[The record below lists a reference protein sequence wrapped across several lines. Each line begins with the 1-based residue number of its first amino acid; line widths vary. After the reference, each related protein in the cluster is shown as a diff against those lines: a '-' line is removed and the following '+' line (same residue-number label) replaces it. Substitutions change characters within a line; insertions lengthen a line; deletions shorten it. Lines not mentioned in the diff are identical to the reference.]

1 MQVQTHS
8 KIYQGWFLRKSL
20 YVARCLHPMQIP
32 FKEQWL
38 QGVLFHFKVMTVYII
53 SHCFNETPKLGKNFS
68 FPFMKKHWELWCW
81 GKCKTNNKYIWS
93 QGQGH
98 HCPPQGD
105 LGDSHAYERTRWK
118 PWIPDTPWCTPWYL
132 NFPWP
137 KKKRK
142 NVLLLILMQST
153 CKYYSKG
160 KVKMVVIL
168 PEVLVVQMLK
178 SKWIDICIVII
189 AVITTVAI
197 FVCLCVYF
205 PVCSMP
211 EYSAGREQKKVMDFL
226 ERDWLAVVSHWIWV
240 LRTKPG
246 S

>member
-1 MQVQTHS
+1 MKHQNLAKIFLFPSWRNTGNFGVGENAKQTTSTSEVKVRATTVLPKGTLGIHMLM
-8 KIYQGWFLRKSL
+8 KELDGSL
-20 YVARCLHPMQIP
+20 GYLILLDILLDT
-32 FKEQWL
+32 WI
-38 QGVLFHFKVMTVYII
+38 FHD
-53 SHCFNETPKLGKNFS
+53 
-68 FPFMKKHWELWCW
+68 
-81 GKCKTNNKYIWS
+81 
-93 QGQGH
+93 Q
-98 HCPPQGD
+98 
-105 LGDSHAYERTRWK
+105 
-118 PWIPDTPWCTPWYL
+118 
-132 NFPWP
+132 

-197 FVCLCVYF
+197 FVCLCAYF